1 MLQGWVFMSQFDDP
15 GGAMPPPDENDPAP
29 ESSPN
34 PPRGPFGAGEQGPGP
49 LQPDA
54 GVRPRGLGVS
64 SPVGSAQT
72 TAPLVGHGPVPEPD
86 LSLEKRVVAYWIL
99 SGLISWGVL
108 SAFLGGAAGFVY
120 VQASGGGEDVLVW
133 TQAWSYVMPV
143 AVSLSGLLL
152 AWNLISPPLAYAR
165 WRYSIDTELLLARYG
180 ILFIEEKAIPISRL
194 QHVDLYRGFLERMF
208 GLTTLI
214 VFTAGTEGAHF
225 RLPGLSLARAREL
238 RDLILAAR
246 GDDVI

>member
-1 MLQGWVFMSQFDDP
+1 MSQFDDP
-15 GGAMPPPDENDPAP
+15 AGGMPPPDEEPTDPGGVP
-29 ESSPN
+29 SG
-34 PPRGPFGAGEQGPGP
+34 PRGPLGGRPVGSGP
-49 LQPDA
+49 LQPEPA
-54 GVRPRGLGVS
+54 VRPEGFGAASRG
-64 SPVGSAQT
+64 GSGAEYT
-72 TAPLVGHGPVPEPD
+72 TVPEPE
-86 LSLEKRVVAYWIL
+86 LSLEKRVVVYWIL
-99 SGLISWGVL
+99 SGMLSWAVL

-120 VQASGGGEDVLVW
+120 VQASAGGEEAAGW
-133 TQAWSYVMPV
+133 AKAWSFVMPA
-143 AVSLSGLLL
+143 AVGLSGLLL
-152 AWNLISPPLAYAR
+152 AWTLISPPLAYAR
-165 WRYSIDTELLLARYG
+165 WRYSVDAELLLARYG

-225 RLPGLSLARAREL
+225 RLPGLSLGRAREL

>member
-29 ESSPN
+29 GSSPN
-34 PPRGPFGAGEQGPGP
+34 PPSGPFGAGEQAPGP

-54 GVRPRGLGVS
+54 GVRPQGSGSPSLGS
-64 SPVGSAQT
+64 TQGSAPIGTQG
-72 TAPLVGHGPVPEPD
+72 LVPEPQ
-86 LSLEKRVVAYWIL
+86 LSLEKRVVIYWIV
-99 SGLISWGVL
+99 SGLLSWAVL

-120 VQASGGGEDVLVW
+120 VQASGGGEDALGW
-133 TQAWSYVMPV
+133 TQAWSFVMPA

-152 AWNLISPPLAYAR
+152 AWNLVSPPLAYSR

-225 RLPGLSLARAREL
+225 RLPGLSLGRAREL